1 VSETVRPPAA
11 ENHIR
16 QRAVGAPGGVR
27 GRSNGCAFSREAGKA
42 SEEVRG
48 KHSCKASA
56 GTCISLTL
64 TQRRRGTC
72 ACVPFPPRFPPSS
85 RRPAAAFAARE
96 CARIGG
102 GYARAWAARVR
113 TSVSGAS
120 ALVRA
125 RPLCRATAAAHAR
138 APATHTRRRVLTRKI
153 LRLVGSSA
161 STAARLHQDL
171 TPARRHGGPSAL
183 A

>member
-1 VSETVRPPAA
+1 
-11 ENHIR
+11 
-16 QRAVGAPGGVR
+16 VR
-27 GRSNGCAFSREAGKA
+27 GRSNGCAFCREAT
-42 SEEVRG
+42 R
-48 KHSCKASA
+48 
-56 GTCISLTL
+56 
-64 TQRRRGTC
+64 
-72 ACVPFPPRFPPSS
+72 RFPPSS

-138 APATHTRRRVLTRKI
+138 APATHARRRVLTRKI